1 MSRRIGPSGFR
12 ELVLDLSLPLFDPNP
27 NPALEYQAANRLR
40 QKNMNIVEVDNR
52 LLRFACTCTCHVLSR
67 LMEKGFG

>member
-27 NPALEYQAANRLR
+27 KPALEYQAANRLR

-52 LLRFACTCTCHVLSR
+52 LLRFACTCICHVLSR